1 MSSQFRLWLCICLGN
16 LCKDNALVQSE
27 LFKAGIHFRLLSR
40 LNDDAPD
47 VRAAS
52 CYALACL
59 IGSAARSDERCRTY
73 SSDAT
78 TTAPTTCT
86 SIATTDRRNYFVNG
100 QSVMLYSK
108 RGCNLNLVEEVY
120 LECPTLAQDNH

>member
-16 LCKDNALVQSE
+16 LCKDNALVQFE
-27 LFKAGIHFRLLSR
+27 LFEAGIHFRLLSR

-59 IGSAARSDERCRTY
+59 IGSAARPDSIK
-73 SSDAT
+73 SDA
-78 TTAPTTCT
+78 A
-86 SIATTDRRNYFVNG
+86 SIPPMQPQQFQPLVSPLQPLQIYRTIKVYN
-100 QSVMLYSK
+100 K
-108 RGCNLNLVEEVY
+108 RGCSLNSVEEVY
-120 LECPTLAQDNH
+120 LECRTLAQDNH